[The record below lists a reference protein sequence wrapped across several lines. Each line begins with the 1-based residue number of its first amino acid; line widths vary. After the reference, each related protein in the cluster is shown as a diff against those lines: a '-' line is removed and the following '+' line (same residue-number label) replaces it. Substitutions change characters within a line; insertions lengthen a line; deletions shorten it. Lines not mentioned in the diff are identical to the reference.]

1 MSLRG
6 FALLALLAATG
17 IARADND
24 ESEFTLD
31 PVHTRV
37 MVGVSHAG
45 FSQAMGTISG
55 STGTVRFV
63 PGDWPGAKVD
73 VTVPVGRLDL
83 GDAKWNAAA
92 LAANLLDAKRYP
104 QARFV
109 SSTVESIDE
118 QHARACGEFTLHGVT
133 RPLCLEVTFNQLKR
147 HPLPPFRRT
156 AGFSATATLSRKAF
170 GITAWPSVIGDTVTL
185 RIEAEAVRGNP
196 RGIAGPAPGQP
207 ADTPTEADQAPPA
220 DATPP
225 DLPDAPPPQ
234 PEVPEPATS
243 QDPPT
248 PWR

>member
-1 MSLRG
+1 MTLRG

-63 PGDWPGAKVD
+63 PGDWSGARVD

-104 QARFV
+104 EARFV
-109 SSTVESIDE
+109 SSTVESVDE
-118 QHARACGEFTLHGVT
+118 QHARACGQFTLHGVT

-156 AGFSATATLSRKAF
+156 AGFSATATLSRKEF

-196 RGIAGPAPGQP
+196 RGVADPAAGADEPVDTTSPEAPPPPEAVPGNQDAP
-207 ADTPTEADQAPPA
+207 EVPTPEERPITPPPQDTPTP
-220 DATPP
+220 
-225 DLPDAPPPQ
+225 
-234 PEVPEPATS
+234 
-243 QDPPT
+243 
-248 PWR
+248 